1 MYSRA
6 PGGQKP
12 FLKKKKIKNKNT
24 SVVCTRKFYS
34 LNLLTV
40 TRTVTDYSRDVMP
53 RGFCRGE
60 GFPRTRL
67 PPKKKLG
74 QWFKY
79 HTYSIQPPRSLFPL
93 RFRITCYA
101 LMEKRLLFTR
111 ARAGTDVRIVNYYYT
126 LKLTHQNGC
135 NAGVASIRPGL
146 RLNRTERTKTENKQ
160 KNKK

>member
-12 FLKKKKIKNKNT
+12 FLKKKKKNS

-60 GFPRTRL
+60 GFPGPVGRQ
-67 PPKKKLG
+67 KKLG

-79 HTYSIQPPRSLFPL
+79 HTYFITTLVVISVEVSYYVLRANGEVSIV
-93 RFRITCYA
+93 YA
-101 LMEKRLLFTR
+101 V
-111 ARAGTDVRIVNYYYT
+111 TDV
-126 LKLTHQNGC
+126 
-135 NAGVASIRPGL
+135 
-146 RLNRTERTKTENKQ
+146 
-160 KNKK
+160 

>member
-12 FLKKKKIKNKNT
+12 FLKKKKSS

-53 RGFCRGE
+53 RGFCQGE
-60 GFPRTRL
+60 GFPWTRL
-67 PPKKKLG
+67 PPKKILG

-79 HTYSIQPPRSLFPL
+79 HTYFITTLVVISVEVSYYVLRANGEVSIV
-93 RFRITCYA
+93 YA
-101 LMEKRLLFTR
+101 R
-111 ARAGTDVRIVNYYYT
+111 TDVRIVNY
-126 LKLTHQNGC
+126 
-135 NAGVASIRPGL
+135 SIYRNDTSE
-146 RLNRTERTKTENKQ
+146 RL
-160 KNKK
+160 